1 MSIYAN
7 GLNIQ
12 MNEIAFL
19 QFMENTQGFNGPV
32 ACIVVQYEVLKQ
44 MHGVI
49 GQVIEQHDKK
59 LNELQRTKANM
70 N

>member
-7 GLNIQ
+7 GLQVQ

-19 QFMENTQGFNGPV
+19 QFMENSQTYSGAV
-32 ACIVVQYEVLKQ
+32 ANIVVQYEVLKQ
-44 MHGVI
+44 MHQVI
-49 GQVIEQHDKK
+49 GQVIEQHDAK
-59 LNELQRTKANM
+59 LHELKRSKENM

>member
-32 ACIVVQYEVLKQ
+32 ANIVVQYEVLKQ

-59 LNELQRTKANM
+59 LNELHRTKINM
-70 N
+70 S